1 MNASSRFTLA
11 ALMLVVALVAVAAVV
26 PEAYAMS
33 LHLPQFVDPSSLSL
47 IGGVGSLAKAKDLR
61 DKRKQLATLVEANL
75 ADILK
80 ADTADARKKEL
91 KDTNERLLTEADDL
105 KVTIDQIERQADLD
119 SELNDHRGQDR
130 GIRFLS
136 EDPKEAKEQRRHAV
150 EAFLRYGLE
159 GISDEARQIIQPR
172 GMNIEES
179 VREATRA
186 MPGMVKEGRNLST
199 GTSGAVLPIE
209 YWNGLEQSMLEFG
222 GMRPVATTIRTENGN
237 TFTMPTVNDTANAA
251 TLVSE
256 ASQTT
261 VSVDPTLSSLSLGA
275 YTYRSFM
282 LVSRELLQDLSF
294 NIDQWVNQ
302 AMATRLAR
310 GLNAAFTT
318 GTGSSQP
325 NGAVTASS
333 EGVTS
338 ATGNSIVFNDLTQLM
353 HSLDPAYR
361 VRARF
366 MMHDTTLRLLKQM
379 VDSQS
384 RPLWIPGIALREPD
398 TILGHPYSIN
408 QQMSALSSGGV
419 KAMLFGDFSKYIV
432 RDVVGGAA
440 GPVLLRLVERYADYG
455 QVGFFLFSRHDGDL
469 LDAGTDPMK
478 HLVTPSP

>member
-199 GTSGAVLPIE
+199 GTSGD
-209 YWNGLEQSMLEFG
+209 
-222 GMRPVATTIRTENGN
+222 RK
-237 TFTMPTVNDTANAA
+237 
-251 TLVSE
+251 
-256 ASQTT
+256 
-261 VSVDPTLSSLSLGA
+261 SV
-275 YTYRSFM
+275 
-282 LVSRELLQDLSF
+282 V
-294 NIDQWVNQ
+294 
-302 AMATRLAR
+302 
-310 GLNAAFTT
+310 
-318 GTGSSQP
+318 
-325 NGAVTASS
+325 
-333 EGVTS
+333 
-338 ATGNSIVFNDLTQLM
+338 
-353 HSLDPAYR
+353 
-361 VRARF
+361 
-366 MMHDTTLRLLKQM
+366 
-379 VDSQS
+379 
-384 RPLWIPGIALREPD
+384 
-398 TILGHPYSIN
+398 
-408 QQMSALSSGGV
+408 
-419 KAMLFGDFSKYIV
+419 
-432 RDVVGGAA
+432 
-440 GPVLLRLVERYADYG
+440 
-455 QVGFFLFSRHDGDL
+455 
-469 LDAGTDPMK
+469 
-478 HLVTPSP
+478 